1 MPPPKLRLLLIED
14 QSDLAANILDYFES
28 LGHSVDYAS
37 DGASGI
43 SLALSESFDVVIL
56 DIVLPRIDG
65 WEVCRRIRSEAAVH
79 IPLLML
85 TARDALDDKLRGF
98 ELGADDYLTKPFA
111 LDELHARCLALGR
124 RRELQRD
131 QTIVVGTLAVDIRK
145 REAVRDGVVLGLT
158 KKGFEILR
166 VLAEAY
172 PGAVTRSELVAQLW
186 GDDWPD
192 SDALRSHI
200 YALRQVLDHRFE
212 RPMLKTVH
220 GVGFQ
225 LAADE

>member
-1 MPPPKLRLLLIED
+1 MPTPRLRLLLIED
-14 QSDLAANILDYFES
+14 QSDLAANILDFFEG

-37 DGASGI
+37 DGASGL

-56 DIVLPRIDG
+56 DILLPRIDG

-124 RRELQRD
+124 RRDLQRD
-131 QTIVVGTLAVDIRK
+131 QVLVIGTLSVDIRK
-145 REAVRDGVVLGLT
+145 REAMRDSVVLNVT

-186 GDDWPD
+186 GEDWPD

-200 YALRQVLDHRFE
+200 YALRQVLDQGFE

-225 LAADE
+225 LVADQ

>member
-1 MPPPKLRLLLIED
+1 MPTPRLRLLLIED
-14 QSDLAANILDYFES
+14 QSDLAANILDFFES

-56 DIVLPRIDG
+56 DITLPRIDG

-79 IPLLML
+79 LPLLML

-124 RRELQRD
+124 RRELQRE
-131 QTIVVGTLAVDIRK
+131 QVIVIGTLAVDIR
-145 REAVRDGVVLGLT
+145 RRQAVRDGVVLGLT

-186 GDDWPD
+186 GDEGPD

-200 YALRQVLDHRFE
+200 YALRQVLDHGPAH
-212 RPMLKTVH
+212 PMLKTVH

-225 LAADE
+225 LLADQ